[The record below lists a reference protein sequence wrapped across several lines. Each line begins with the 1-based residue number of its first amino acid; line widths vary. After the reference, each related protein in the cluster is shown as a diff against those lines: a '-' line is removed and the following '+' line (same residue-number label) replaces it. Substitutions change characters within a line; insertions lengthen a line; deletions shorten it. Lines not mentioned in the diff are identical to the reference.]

1 MLSDGVLVT
10 LAVAA
15 VRWSEGMVLQQQA
28 RQQPNTLSLPSSE
41 YYDDYE
47 DYYDYYYDEP
57 LPSGPTR
64 RPSPAPTSRPAPAPA
79 SRPAPAPASR
89 PAPAPAS
96 RTAPAPTPST
106 RLALPDYADYYQD
119 YEDSLPG
126 GPVKEPPLPS
136 GPTRRPGQ
144 ATTLRPG
151 SRRTT
156 LSPAL
161 NQFLTLPLLTTR
173 RPRNKQQGRNGATA
187 QQVQAQ
193 FGPGHFIAPPAVN
206 AGALPLANS
215 ALPAGLFPPF
225 NILPQTRE

>member
-10 LAVAA
+10 VAVAA

-28 RQQPNTLSLPSSE
+28 RQQPNRLSLPSSE

-64 RPSPAPTSRPAPAPA
+64 RPSPAPTSRPALAPA
-79 SRPAPAPASR
+79 SRPS
-89 PAPAPAS
+89 S
-96 RTAPAPTPST
+96 TPST
-106 RLALPDYADYYQD
+106 RLALPDYGDYYQD

-126 GPVKEPPLPS
+126 GPMKEPPLPS

-151 SRRTT
+151 LLRTT

>member
-1 MLSDGVLVT
+1 M
-10 LAVAA
+10 
-15 VRWSEGMVLQQQA
+15 
-28 RQQPNTLSLPSSE
+28 
-41 YYDDYE
+41 
-47 DYYDYYYDEP
+47 
-57 LPSGPTR
+57 PTITR
-64 RPSPAPTSRPAPAPA
+64 YFDFHL
-79 SRPAPAPASR
+79 
-89 PAPAPAS
+89 S
-96 RTAPAPTPST
+96 RTLDV
-106 RLALPDYADYYQD
+106 RQQD

-187 QQVQAQ
+187 QQVEIMCRIEQISFVGVKAIKVCLNKVFYQVQAQ